1 MNRILS
7 CVAAVFIATSVGVA
21 GRQQAASAP
30 APARPAATPDAAFVK
45 QYCIGCHNSRA
56 NAGGLAL
63 DTLNPLNVAGH
74 AEAWEKVVRK
84 LRTGAMPPDGAPKPA
99 PAARQTF
106 TTALETAL
114 DAAAARRLD
123 PGAPALHRLNRTEY
137 SNAIRDLLALDV
149 DVTALLP
156 PDDSTAGFD
165 NIADVLGVSPA
176 LIEGYVAA
184 AAKISRLAVGD
195 PSIGLDR
202 VVYRV
207 PGDLSQDT
215 QLEGLPIGT
224 RGGIV
229 VRHTF
234 PLDAEYD
241 IQVGQAGGGA
251 RLGGAPPA
259 AGGRGDGPY
268 VAIDGVRIPVQ
279 GRGGTRIRVLAG
291 PHTIAAAALAG
302 NPAAG
307 ADGIFDIAARAP
319 GISQIA
325 IAGPHNATGP
335 GDTPSRRRLFVCTPA
350 SAADEEPCARRILST
365 LLTRAYRRPVSAS
378 APELLTP
385 LEFYRAGRRSGTFDS
400 GVQRALARVLVDPFF
415 LFRFEREPASIA
427 AGAAYRISDL
437 ELASRL
443 SFFLWSS
450 IPDDELIAVAA
461 KGALKDPATLERQVR
476 RMLSDP
482 RADALVANFAGQ
494 WLFLRE
500 LKNARPDAPGFDAN
514 LRASM
519 QRETE
524 LLFRTIL
531 QEDRSV
537 VEFLDS
543 DFTFVDERL
552 ARHYGFDGIRG
563 PRMRRVT
570 IPADSPRRGLLG
582 HGSVLTLTSAANR
595 TSPVVR
601 GKWILDNLM
610 GTPPPQPPPGV
621 ETNLEK
627 DPQQVKVTSLRQRLE
642 QHRNSPTCAACHR
655 LIDPI
660 GLALENFDHTG
671 RWREMDGGARIDATG
686 QLADGTKVTGPDSLR
701 RALLA
706 RSDVF
711 VSVVAEKL
719 LTYAVGRP
727 MRPEDMPAVRA
738 IVRGA
743 APQQYRLSSLIL
755 QAVRTPQFQMR
766 TKAVK

>member
-1 MNRILS
+1 M
-7 CVAAVFIATSVGVA
+7 
-21 GRQQAASAP
+21 
-30 APARPAATPDAAFVK
+30 
-45 QYCIGCHNSRA
+45 
-56 NAGGLAL
+56 
-63 DTLNPLNVAGH
+63 
-74 AEAWEKVVRK
+74 
-84 LRTGAMPPDGAPKPA
+84 
-99 PAARQTF
+99 
-106 TTALETAL
+106 
-114 DAAAARRLD
+114 
-123 PGAPALHRLNRTEY
+123 
-137 SNAIRDLLALDV
+137 
-149 DVTALLP
+149 
-156 PDDSTAGFD
+156 
-165 NIADVLGVSPA
+165 
-176 LIEGYVAA
+176 
-184 AAKISRLAVGD
+184 
-195 PSIGLDR
+195 
-202 VVYRV
+202 
-207 PGDLSQDT
+207 
-215 QLEGLPIGT
+215 
-224 RGGIV
+224 
-229 VRHTF
+229 
-234 PLDAEYD
+234 
-241 IQVGQAGGGA
+241 
-251 RLGGAPPA
+251 
-259 AGGRGDGPY
+259 
-268 VAIDGVRIPVQ
+268 
-279 GRGGTRIRVLAG
+279 
-291 PHTIAAAALAG
+291 
-302 NPAAG
+302 
-307 ADGIFDIAARAP
+307 
-319 GISQIA
+319 
-325 IAGPHNATGP
+325 
-335 GDTPSRRRLFVCTPA
+335 
-350 SAADEEPCARRILST
+350 
-365 LLTRAYRRPVSAS
+365 
-378 APELLTP
+378 
-385 LEFYRAGRRSGTFDS
+385 
-400 GVQRALARVLVDPFF
+400 LVDPSF
-415 LFRFEREPASIA
+415 LFRFEREPASVA

-500 LKNARPDAPGFDAN
+500 LKNARPDSPDFDAN

-537 VEFLDS
+537 IDLLDS

-552 ARHYGFDGIRG
+552 ARHYGIAGVRG

-627 DPQQVKVTSLRQRLE
+627 DPRAGQGHLVAPAARAASEQSDMRIVPPPDRSDRAGARKLRP
-642 QHRNSPTCAACHR
+642 HRT
-655 LIDPI
+655 
-660 GLALENFDHTG
+660 LARDG
-671 RWREMDGGARIDATG
+671 RPRRIDASG

-727 MRPEDMPAVRA
+727 MRAEDMPAVRA
-738 IVRGA
+738 IVKGA
-743 APQQYRLSSLIL
+743 APQQHRLSSLIL
-755 QAVRTPQFQMR
+755 RTVRTPQFQMR

>member
-1 MNRILS
+1 MS
-7 CVAAVFIATSVGVA
+7 G
-21 GRQQAASAP
+21 
-30 APARPAATPDAAFVK
+30 
-45 QYCIGCHNSRA
+45 
-56 NAGGLAL
+56 
-63 DTLNPLNVAGH
+63 
-74 AEAWEKVVRK
+74 
-84 LRTGAMPPDGAPKPA
+84 
-99 PAARQTF
+99 
-106 TTALETAL
+106 
-114 DAAAARRLD
+114 
-123 PGAPALHRLNRTEY
+123 NRT
-137 SNAIRDLLALDV
+137 
-149 DVTALLP
+149 
-156 PDDSTAGFD
+156 
-165 NIADVLGVSPA
+165 
-176 LIEGYVAA
+176 
-184 AAKISRLAVGD
+184 
-195 PSIGLDR
+195 
-202 VVYRV
+202 
-207 PGDLSQDT
+207 
-215 QLEGLPIGT
+215 
-224 RGGIV
+224 
-229 VRHTF
+229 
-234 PLDAEYD
+234 
-241 IQVGQAGGGA
+241 
-251 RLGGAPPA
+251 
-259 AGGRGDGPY
+259 
-268 VAIDGVRIPVQ
+268 
-279 GRGGTRIRVLAG
+279 
-291 PHTIAAAALAG
+291 
-302 NPAAG
+302 AG
-307 ADGIFDIAARAP
+307 ADGVFDVAARAP

-350 SAADEEPCARRILST
+350 ATADEEPCARRILAT
-365 LLTRAYRRPVSAS
+365 LLTRAYRRPVAAS
-378 APELLTP
+378 APEVATP
-385 LEFYRAGRRSGTFDS
+385 LEFYRAGRRASGFDA
-400 GVQRALARVLVDPFF
+400 GIQRALARVLVDPLF
-415 LFRFEREPASIA
+415 LFRFEREPASVA
-427 AGAAYRISDL
+427 PGAAYRVSDF
-437 ELASRL
+437 ELAARL
-443 SFFLWSS
+443 SFFLWSN
-450 IPDDELIAVAA
+450 IPDDDLIAVAA
-461 KGALKDPATLERQVR
+461 KGALKDPATLERQLR

-500 LKNARPDAPGFDAN
+500 LKNARPDAPDFDAN
-514 LRASM
+514 LRTSM

-537 VEFLDS
+537 VELLDS

-552 ARHYGFDGIRG
+552 ARHYGIAGVRG

-601 GKWILDNLM
+601 GKWILDNLL

-627 DPQQVKVTSLRQRLE
+627 DPQQVKATSLRQRLE

-671 RWREMDGGARIDATG
+671 RWREMDGPMRIDASG

-738 IVRGA
+738 MVKGA
-743 APQQYRLSSLIL
+743 APEQYKLSSLIL
-755 QAVRTPQFQMR
+755 QTVTTPQFQMR

>member
-1 MNRILS
+1 
-7 CVAAVFIATSVGVA
+7 
-21 GRQQAASAP
+21 
-30 APARPAATPDAAFVK
+30 
-45 QYCIGCHNSRA
+45 
-56 NAGGLAL
+56 
-63 DTLNPLNVAGH
+63 
-74 AEAWEKVVRK
+74 
-84 LRTGAMPPDGAPKPA
+84 
-99 PAARQTF
+99 
-106 TTALETAL
+106 
-114 DAAAARRLD
+114 AARRLD

-149 DVTALLP
+149 DVSALLP

-184 AAKISRLAVGD
+184 ATKISRLAVGD

-207 PGDLSQDT
+207 PGDLSQDE
-215 QLEGLPIGT
+215 QLDGLPIGT

-229 VRHTF
+229 IRHTF

-241 IQVGQAGGGA
+241 IQVAQAGGGA

-259 AGGRGDGPY
+259 GGGGRGEGPY
-268 VAIDGVRIPVQ
+268 VAIDGVRVQVQ
-279 GRGGTRIRVLAG
+279 GRGATRIRVTAG
-291 PHTIAAAALAG
+291 PHTVAAAALAG
-302 NPAAG
+302 NRTAG
-307 ADGIFDIAARAP
+307 ADGIFDIASRAP
-319 GISQIA
+319 GVSQIA

-350 SAADEEPCARRILST
+350 SASDEEPCARRILST
-365 LLTRAYRRPVSAS
+365 LLTRAYRRPVAPS
-378 APELLTP
+378 APEIAAP
-385 LEFYRAGRRSGTFDS
+385 LEFYRAGRKGGSFGA
-400 GVQRALARVLVDPFF
+400 GIQRALARVLVDPSF
-415 LFRFEREPASIA
+415 LFRFEREPASVA
-427 AGAAYRISDL
+427 AGAAYRVSDL

-450 IPDDELIAVAA
+450 IPDDDLVAVAA

-476 RMLSDP
+476 RMLADP

-514 LRASM
+514 LRTSM

-524 LLFRTIL
+524 LLFRAIL

-537 VEFLDS
+537 VELLDS
-543 DFTFVDERL
+543 DFTYVDERL
-552 ARHYGFDGIRG
+552 ARHYGVDGVRG
-563 PRMRRVT
+563 PRMRRIT

-582 HGSVLTLTSAANR
+582 HGSILTLTSAANR

-601 GKWILDNLM
+601 GKWILDNML

-627 DPQQVKVTSLRQRLE
+627 DPQQVKATSLRQRLE
-642 QHRNSPTCAACHR
+642 QHRNNPTCAACHR

-671 RWREMDGGARIDATG
+671 RWREMDGPMRIDATG
-686 QLADGTKVTGPDSLR
+686 QLADGTKITGPDSLR

-711 VSVVAEKL
+711 VSVAAEKL

-727 MRPEDMPAVRA
+727 MRAEDMPAVRA
-738 IVRGA
+738 MVRGA
-743 APQQYRLSSLIL
+743 APEQYKLSSLIL
-755 QAVRTPQFQMR
+755 QTVRTPQFQMR
-766 TKAVK
+766 TKATK